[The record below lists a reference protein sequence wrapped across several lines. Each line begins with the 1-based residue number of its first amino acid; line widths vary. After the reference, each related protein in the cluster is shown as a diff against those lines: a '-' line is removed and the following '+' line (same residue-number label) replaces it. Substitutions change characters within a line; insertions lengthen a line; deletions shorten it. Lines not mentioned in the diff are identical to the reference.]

1 METLINKL
9 HAEPAIRYK
18 LAVNVLEYPAASKE
32 AKEACEV
39 VRNSPQVQALLTACM
54 PDGNLPY
61 HPYKKWDG
69 GHWVLSVLADLGYP
83 SGDETLRPLLEQA
96 YDWLFS
102 PGHAHNIRMIDGRM
116 RRCASQES
124 NLVYSSLTLG
134 LADARTDELAARLM
148 KWQWPD
154 GGWNCDKR
162 PDVNISSF
170 MESLIPLR
178 ALALYAKM
186 NGDAAARGAS
196 QRAADN
202 FLKRNLFLRQR
213 DGEIMDKHFVRLHYP
228 CYWRYDILFALKVMT
243 EAGFISDPRCQP
255 ALDLLESRRLPD
267 GGFPADE
274 KYYHLSQPDIS
285 GYSPVSWG
293 AISKRKFNP
302 YVTVEALAV
311 LRAAGR
317 LKLEDFKPLID
328 ESPAKKPFHTI

>member
-1 METLINKL
+1 MDSINKL
-9 HAEPAIRYK
+9 FEEPALRYK
-18 LAVNVLEYPAASKE
+18 LAVNVLEHPTSSRH
-32 AKEACEV
+32 AKEASEV
-39 VRNSPQVQALLTACM
+39 VRNSPQVQALLSACD
-54 PDGNLPY
+54 PGGNLPH
-61 HPYKKWDG
+61 HPYKKWIG

-83 SGDETLRPLLEQA
+83 PGDESLRLLVEQA
-96 YDWLFS
+96 YDWLLS
-102 PGHAHNIRMIDGRM
+102 PGHARYIRMIDGRV

-162 PDVNISSF
+162 PEVNISSF

-186 NGDAAARGAS
+186 SGDAVARRACQQAAEV
-196 QRAADN
+196 
-202 FLKRNLFLRQR
+202 FLKRNLFQRQK

-228 CYWRYDILFALKVMT
+228 CYWHYDILFAFKVMA
-243 EAGFISDPRCQP
+243 EAGFISDPRCQA

-267 GGFPADE
+267 GGFPCDE
-274 KYYHLSQPDIS
+274 TYYKLTRPDMS

-293 AISKRKFNP
+293 GISKRKFNP
-302 YVTVEALAV
+302 FVTVEALGV
-311 LRAAGR
+311 LKSAGR
-317 LKLEDFKPLID
+317 IQ
-328 ESPAKKPFHTI
+328 I